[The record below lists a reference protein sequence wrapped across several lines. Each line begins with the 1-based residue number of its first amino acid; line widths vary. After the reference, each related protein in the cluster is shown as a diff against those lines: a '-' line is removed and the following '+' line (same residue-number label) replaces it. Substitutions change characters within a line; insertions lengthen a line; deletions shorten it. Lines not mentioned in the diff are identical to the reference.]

1 MLQQFRTLILP
12 IILLL
17 SVNSNALAAMDK
29 STLERIQSRGQLI
42 LGTSGNMPSMTQR
55 GADGTLSGFDIDI
68 ALAMA
73 NLMEV
78 ELVINQLPFTDL
90 IPAIEAGKVD
100 VVISN
105 MTITSKRN
113 LQVAFVGPYL
123 NSGKCVVSKDE
134 SLAQADQTSDAQLE
148 NTKLAVLEGSTSEAI
163 ARQLFTGVTVVPVE
177 DFSEV
182 AQMIERDEIGGLLT
196 DFPICKAMILENP
209 DADFVALFSLL
220 TYEPIGIALPAN
232 DAQFI
237 NWTQNFL
244 HRLEGT
250 DTLQALKEKWF
261 GPGSAQ

>member
-1 MLQQFRTLILP
+1 MFQRIRS
-12 IILLL
+12 LLL
-17 SVNSNALAAMDK
+17 PVVLLLAMSSTALAAMDNN
-29 STLERIQSRGQLI
+29 TLERIQSRGQLI

-55 GADGTLSGFDIDI
+55 GTDGTLSGFDIDI
-68 ALAMA
+68 ARAMA
-73 NLMEV
+73 NLMDV
-78 ELVINQLPFTDL
+78 ELVINQLPFADL

-105 MTITSKRN
+105 MTITSRRN
-113 LQVAFVGPYL
+113 LRVAFVGPYL
-123 NSGKCVVSKDE
+123 SSGKCVVSKDE
-134 SLAQADQTSDAQLE
+134 SLAQAGQASSAKLE
-148 NTKLAVLEGSTSEAI
+148 NTKLAVLQGSTSEAI
-163 ARQLFTGVTVVPVE
+163 ARQLFTGVTVVPLE
-177 DFSEV
+177 DFSLA

-196 DFPICKAMILENP
+196 DFPICKAMIKENP

-250 DTLQALKEKWF
+250 DTLLALKEKWF
-261 GPGSAQ
+261 GATLAE

>member
-1 MLQQFRTLILP
+1 MFQRIRTLLLP
-12 IILLL
+12 VFLLL
-17 SVNSNALAAMDK
+17 TMNSMALAAMD
-29 STLERIQSRGQLI
+29 STALERIQSRGQLI

-68 ALAMA
+68 ARAMA

-78 ELVINQLPFTDL
+78 ELVINQLPFGDL
-90 IPAIEAGKVD
+90 IPAIEAGEVD

-105 MTITSKRN
+105 MTITAQRN
-113 LQVAFVGPYL
+113 LRVAFVGPYL

-134 SLAQADQTSDAQLE
+134 ELAQSHQASSAKLG
-148 NTKLAVLEGSTSEAI
+148 NTKLAVLKGSTSEAI
-163 ARQLFTGVTVVPVE
+163 ARQLFTGVTVVPLE
-177 DFSEV
+177 DFSQA

-196 DFPICKAMILENP
+196 DFPICKAMIMENP

-250 DTLQALKEKWF
+250 DNLQGLKEKWF
-261 GPGSAQ
+261 GAALAQ